1 MSEFHVAGLTL
12 NLTDIDAALQ
22 KLDLLYT
29 DLDDRLSSYAADSKN
44 TVLCRAGCSHC
55 CKSGG
60 FFAVTL
66 VEALRLNRAAAALAQ
81 PQREFAMIAARET
94 LAQQSSIFAGIA
106 GPPDQPGHRDEA
118 TFSARVS
125 AVTRTHP
132 SCPLLKDDLC
142 SIYEGRPFLCRA
154 YGYATDAYAVETAQT
169 LVFRSLCVL
178 YEGVHLRDYVR
189 AKDLQSELA
198 ALSRSLTGGNDPGRF
213 TLPEAIL
220 AREVPC

>member
-1 MSEFHVAGLTL
+1 MSIFHIAGLAL
-12 NLTDIDAALQ
+12 DLTDVDTTLG
-22 KLDLLYT
+22 KLDALYAGLNQR
-29 DLDDRLSSYAADSKN
+29 LDTYAADANN

-66 VEALRLNRAAAALAQ
+66 VEALRLNRATAAIPQ
-81 PQREFAMIAARET
+81 PYRDSVMIAARDI
-94 LAQQSSIFAGIA
+94 LAHQSAIFAGVA
-106 GPPDQPGHRDEA
+106 GSLDQPGHRDEA

-132 SCPLLKDDLC
+132 TCPLLKDDLC

-154 YGYATDAYAVETAQT
+154 YGYATDAYAVESAQT

-220 AREVPC
+220 AREVPS